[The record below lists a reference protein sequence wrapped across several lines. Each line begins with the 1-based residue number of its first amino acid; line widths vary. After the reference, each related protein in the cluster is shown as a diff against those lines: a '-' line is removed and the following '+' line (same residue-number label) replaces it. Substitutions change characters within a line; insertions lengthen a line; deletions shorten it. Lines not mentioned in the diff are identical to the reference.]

1 MDILLINSINI
12 KVNLIII
19 NLMIKI
25 QLLNLKMVSFFK
37 ENFKIIILLMDK
49 LIMIIM
55 KFK

>member
-1 MDILLINSINI
+1 
-12 KVNLIII
+12 
-19 NLMIKI
+19 MIKI
-25 QLLNLKMVSFFK
+25 QLLNLKMVLFFK